1 MMTERPLVAIILVN
15 YNGYKDTIDCVKS
28 LQKITYPNYK
38 IIVVNNG
45 SSEKPTEG
53 QESFLRENTEYLDG
67 TENKGFSSGNNIGMK
82 YADRFSP
89 KYYLLLNN
97 DTEVKEDFLD
107 ILVETAENN
116 SDAGLVCG
124 KIYQYYNP
132 GHIWF
137 AGGTMDPERG
147 ITTHY
152 RYNEEDHDFSN
163 RVEEIDFATGCLWLL
178 PVETVKKVGYMDES
192 FFLYC
197 EDDEYCLRLK
207 KHGLKL
213 LYCNRAVIYHK
224 VSQSTGSGSFMQQ
237 YYILRNK
244 LYIIQKYAQKKG
256 RAKWNLFVQC
266 CKDILRGRKKL
277 RPVLRAYMDYKKN
290 KTGKASL

>member
-1 MMTERPLVAIILVN
+1 MKPLVAVILVN
-15 YNGYKDTIDCVKS
+15 YNGYEDTIACIKS

-67 TENKGFSSGNNIGMK
+67 TENKGFSGGNNIGMK
-82 YADRFSP
+82 YADRFLP

-107 ILVETAENN
+107 VLVQTAENN

-124 KIYQYYNP
+124 KIYQYYNS

-152 RYNEEDHDFSN
+152 RYNEEDHDFSD

-213 LYCNRAVIYHK
+213 LYCNRAIIYHK
-224 VSQSTGSGSFMQQ
+224 VSQSTGANSPMQQ

-256 RAKWNLFVQC
+256 RAKWKLFVQY

>member
-1 MMTERPLVAIILVN
+1 MKPLVAVILVN
-15 YNGYKDTIDCVKS
+15 YNGYEDTIACIKS

-137 AGGTMDPERG
+137 AGGTMDLERG

-152 RYNEEDHDFSN
+152 RYNEEDRDFSD

-178 PVETVKKVGYMDES
+178 PVETVQKVGYMDES

-224 VSQSTGSGSFMQQ
+224 VSQSTGANSPMQQ

-256 RAKWNLFVQC
+256 RAKWKLFVQY

-277 RPVLRAYMDYKKN
+277 KTVLRAYMDYKKN

>member
-1 MMTERPLVAIILVN
+1 MKPLVAVILVN
-15 YNGYKDTIDCVKS
+15 YNGYEDTIACIKS

-53 QESFLRENTEYLDG
+53 QESFLRENTKYLDC
-67 TENKGFSSGNNIGMK
+67 TENKGFSGGNNIGMK
-82 YADRFSP
+82 YADAFSP

-107 ILVETAENN
+107 VLVDTAENN

-137 AGGTMDPERG
+137 AGGTMDLERG

-152 RYNEEDHDFSN
+152 RYNEEDRDFSD

-178 PVETVKKVGYMDES
+178 PVETVQKVGYMDES

-224 VSQSTGSGSFMQQ
+224 VSQSTGANSPMQQ

-256 RAKWNLFVQC
+256 RAKWKLFVQY

-277 RPVLRAYMDYKKN
+277 KTVLRAYMDYKKN